1 MDTLK
6 GINYNSGGAR
16 LIGGIPLL
24 IIMTLDV
31 NSGIDLLDATILYLT
46 ALAGTIG

>member
-6 GINYNSGGAR
+6 DVNYSSGGAR

-24 IIMTLDV
+24 IIMTL
-31 NSGIDLLDATILYLT
+31 NGESGIDLLDALINYVT
-46 ALAGTIG
+46 ALAVN